1 VIVAVIKL
9 ILTALDVSGCRI
21 FASGEQFTVDYPQIV
36 LTESDKACITA
47 TDQLHPHIF
56 PLSRGVAFATLQ
68 TGEDTATLRCCCS
81 QGSVLFKVEKKFRRL
96 PVSGEIQSH
105 LDRLKLDMAQLQ
117 VVPIFSPLPG
127 PSLEKIIPFLQ
138 LRPVETGT
146 DIIRQGD
153 VGQSLFIITKGEV
166 LVVREGGQPGEE
178 VLATLSEG
186 ECFGEMSLI
195 SGEPVSAT
203 IRAKSPVTLLVL
215 SKEDFAPL
223 LLDNPSLNLYFT
235 KLLTQRLQQTNSRI
249 MDILDRGIQ
258 GNIKTFSIPELIQTL
273 ALNRRTGALVI
284 MDKHAKAEVHFQT
297 GSVAEVALDNLEG
310 EEAFYRLLEWE
321 EGQFQFQPGEIV
333 PIARRIT
340 KDTMQLLME
349 GLRRLDEERSG
360 LPSGKLPAQEG

>member
-1 VIVAVIKL
+1 MAVIKL

-21 FASGEQFTVDYPQIV
+21 FASGERFTVDYPQIV
-36 LTESDKACITA
+36 LADSDKACITA
-47 TDQLHPHIF
+47 MAQLHPYIF

-96 PVSGEIQSH
+96 LVSGEVQKH
-105 LDRLKLDMAQLQ
+105 LDRLKLDIARLQ
-117 VVPIFSPLPG
+117 AVPIFSPLPG

-138 LRPVETGT
+138 LCPVETGT

-153 VGQSLFIITKGEV
+153 VGQSLFIIITGEV

-178 VLATLSEG
+178 VLATLTEG

-203 IRAKSPVTLLVL
+203 IRANSPTTLLVL

-249 MDILDRGIQ
+249 MDMLDRGIQ
-258 GNIKTFSIPELIQTL
+258 GNVKTFSIPELIQTL

-297 GSVAEVALDNLEG
+297 GSIAEVAIDNLEG

-321 EGQFQFQPGEIV
+321 EGQFQFQPGEIG
-333 PIARRIT
+333 PTASKIT

-349 GLRRLDEERSG
+349 GLRRLDENRSG
-360 LPSGKLPAQEG
+360 LPSGKPRAEEG

>member
-1 VIVAVIKL
+1 MAVIKL
-9 ILTALDVSGCRI
+9 ILTATDVSGCRI
-21 FASGEQFTVDYPQIV
+21 FVGGEQLTVDYPEIV
-36 LTESDKACITA
+36 LEESDKACVTA
-47 TDQLHPHIF
+47 IDQLHPYIF

-68 TGEDTATLRCCCS
+68 TGQDTATLRCCCS
-81 QGSVLFKVEKKFRRL
+81 QGSVLFKAEKQFRRL
-96 PVSGEIQSH
+96 VVSGEIQKH
-105 LDRLKLDMAQLQ
+105 LDRLKLDITQLQ
-117 VVPIFSPLPG
+117 AVPIFSPLPG
-127 PSLEKIIPFLQ
+127 PSLEKIIPLLQ
-138 LRPVETGT
+138 LRPVKKGT
-146 DIIRQGD
+146 DIILQGD

-166 LVVREGGQPGEE
+166 LVVRQGGQQGEE

-203 IRAKSPVTLLVL
+203 IRAKGPTTVLVL

-223 LLDNPSLNLYFT
+223 LLANPSLNLYFT

-249 MDILDRGIQ
+249 MDMLDRGIQ
-258 GNIKTFSIPELIQTL
+258 GNLKTFSIPELIQTL
-273 ALNRRTGALVI
+273 ALNRRTGTLAI

-297 GSVAEVALDNLEG
+297 GSVTEVALENLEG

-333 PIARRIT
+333 LTPRKIT

-360 LPSGKLPAQEG
+360 VPSGEPPAQG